1 MSRPFP
7 SAIRCTHRLR
17 DLATIVLTVLYML
30 VGGLHLFC
38 DNDVAIGSAT
48 GAIASVSDAGDADAT
63 GKSAVADHHCH
74 GCFAASIPA
83 QALVA
88 VPVEVVSAVVA
99 RPYVHRVD
107 TTPRHDTPPPK
118 FLS

>member
-1 MSRPFP
+1 M
-7 SAIRCTHRLR
+7 A
-17 DLATIVLTVLYML
+17 LTVVYIL
-30 VGGLHLFC
+30 VGGLHVFC
-38 DNDVAIGSAT
+38 DKDVTIGSAA
-48 GAIASVSDAGDADAT
+48 GAIISVSDAGDADAT

-74 GCFAASIPA
+74 GCFAVSIPA
-83 QALVA
+83 QVLIV

-107 TTPRHDTPPPK
+107 TTPKRDTPPPK